1 MIKVE
6 NPNRP
11 LGRTVIYPGRQPLKH
26 HYNRSP
32 YFNKL
37 HRNKRS
43 LTLDVSAPEG
53 RAVFLDL
60 IREADVFVENNS
72 PRVMTNLGLEYETMR
87 EVNPRLI
94 MAGISA
100 FGHTGPARDYVAF
113 GANIEASCGLS
124 AVMGYRD
131 EARPYHTGMFY
142 ADPITAAHT
151 AVAVLAALEHR
162 ERTGEGQY
170 VDLSLEENGIIFFA
184 EPLIEYQASGV
195 LPERRGNRHRLFAPQ
210 GCYPAMGDDSWV
222 ALCVRSDEEWANLAA
237 LIGGPTLA
245 DPALASVEERR
256 ARHDEIDEAIAPWT
270 SGFDHHECAETL
282 QRHGI
287 AAAPVLENWELVSN
301 LHFHARGFYER
312 VPHAEMGVWPMPGAP
327 WKLSESPARI
337 RMPSP
342 LYGEHNAEIL
352 RGLLGLPEE
361 RIRELY
367 DNALVA
373 DTPPPTIPAP
383 VVLYA
388 D

>member
-43 LTLDVSAPEG
+43 LTLDVSDTEG

-60 IREADVFVENNS
+60 IREADVFIENNS
-72 PRVMTNLGLEYETMR
+72 PRVMTNLGLEYETLR

-94 MAGISA
+94 MAAISA

-222 ALCVRSDEEWANLAA
+222 ALCVRSDEEW
-237 LIGGPTLA
+237 T
-245 DPALASVEERR
+245 R
-256 ARHDEIDEAIAPWT
+256 T
-270 SGFDHHECAETL
+270 
-282 QRHGI
+282 
-287 AAAPVLENWELVSN
+287 
-301 LHFHARGFYER
+301 
-312 VPHAEMGVWPMPGAP
+312 
-327 WKLSESPARI
+327 
-337 RMPSP
+337 
-342 LYGEHNAEIL
+342 
-352 RGLLGLPEE
+352 
-361 RIRELY
+361 
-367 DNALVA
+367 
-373 DTPPPTIPAP
+373 
-383 VVLYA
+383 
-388 D
+388 